1 VHHVVPLGASQQAL
15 SKRLESEF
23 LSKQKRYL
31 QDTRILAQPQLSIET
46 EKQLKLEEELDDD
59 RKDSKAFADSIAR

>member
-1 VHHVVPLGASQQAL
+1 VHHVVPLGASQQAV